1 MVKNLS
7 DEGRGKDLCG
17 KHSNHNDAIEIYSL
31 AKGMDSEFTESCQQ
45 QLLTLKKYAEAYN
58 HGKKLQ

>member
-17 KHSNHNDAIEIYSL
+17 KHCNHNSAIGIYSL
-31 AKGMDSEFTESCQQ
+31 AKGMGSEFSQRV
-45 QLLTLKKYAEAYN
+45 AN
-58 HGKKLQ
+58 GHS

>member
-17 KHSNHNDAIEIYSL
+17 KHSNHNDAIGIYSL
-31 AKGMDSEFTESCQQ
+31 AKGMDSEFSQRATNS
-45 QLLTLKKYAEAYN
+45 N
-58 HGKKLQ
+58 S